1 MVLPVGLRMP
11 DISGH
16 LEKTLTD
23 INFQKPL
30 SDEAYSR
37 FRKALGKLLWLS
49 QLRHDVKTWMC
60 VLGTQQA
67 KPMHG
72 TEQALK
78 AVLRFFSFQRLHGF
92 RQVVQHV

>member
-1 MVLPVGLRMP
+1 MTRGSENVP

-23 INFQKPL
+23 SNFQKPL

-49 QLRHDVKTWMC
+49 QVRHT
-60 VLGTQQA
+60 
-67 KPMHG
+67 
-72 TEQALK
+72 
-78 AVLRFFSFQRLHGF
+78 
-92 RQVVQHV
+92 

>member
-1 MVLPVGLRMP
+1 MLIRIILTTFLEYGVTRGSENVP

-23 INFQKPL
+23 SNFQKPL

-49 QLRHDVKTWMC
+49 PVRHDLKTWMS
-60 VLGTQQA
+60 VRGLSDGGLRDVIGDLLG
-67 KPMHG
+67 
-72 TEQALK
+72 
-78 AVLRFFSFQRLHGF
+78 VF
-92 RQVVQHV
+92 

>member
-1 MVLPVGLRMP
+1 MLIHIILTTFLDYGVTRGSENVP

-23 INFQKPL
+23 SNFQKPV

-49 QLRHDVKTWMC
+49 QVRHDLRRHGC
-60 VLGTQQA
+60 LFLGRS
-67 KPMHG
+67 KRNRC
-72 TEQALK
+72 TELNK
-78 AVLRFFSFQRLHGF
+78 H
-92 RQVVQHV
+92 